1 MRFPHHFPW
10 DSIGLCGLCG
20 LCGILLELSNHLQS
34 DLPKRWCDLP
44 TVVLVLQGPDRQFGG
59 F

>member
-10 DSIGLCGLCG
+10 DSIGLCG